1 MNPERRYLMEMR
13 RQAARHLPPDFSSQ
27 VVRDARLYQRRS
39 ARNRL
44 TLITTALCI
53 AAVLAAHWIVK
64 ARADR
69 QNLEQWSKAAQQIA
83 ALEQTI

>member
-1 MNPERRYLMEMR
+1 MNPEGRHLMELR
-13 RQAARHLPPDFSSQ
+13 RRAARHLPPDFSSQ
-27 VVRDARLYQRRS
+27 VVRDAKAYQRRS

-53 AAVLAAHWIVK
+53 AAVLAAHWIIK
-64 ARADR
+64 ARIDR
-69 QNLEQWSKAAQQIA
+69 ENLEQWSKAAQQIA